1 MPNKFVGA
9 FKFLTQGARK
19 GKVAPT
25 ITQPRQLKT
34 TMKRIQSE
42 NQKFGFTKAKT
53 AKDRANIVRR
63 KKSIERM
70 EKLDAAKKKVKAGE
84 KGKKDIQKMVDTG
97 QADRVGSSVYH
108 RGIRDKKAE
117 GGILGRAKKFL
128 GKEAPKRKPKSKEE
142 INRIVNSDA
151 YKKADYKGKTEMLGG
166 KFFTRK
172 EMEEKINKGK
182 PSIKDKILPPKK
194 KNRLQELR
202 EELNK
207 MKKGGK
213 VKKKFPDL
221 TGDGKVTQADILKG
235 RGVFKKGGGVKQM
248 VKTITSPITHLRN
261 KLKSRKFGQGK
272 EKGKK

>member
-128 GKEAPKRKPKSKEE
+128 GKEAPKNKPKSKEE
-142 INRIVNSDA
+142 IKRITGSDA
-151 YKKADYKGKTEMLGG
+151 YKKADFKTKTKMLGG
-166 KFFTRK
+166 NVSTRK
-172 EMEEKINKGK
+172 EMEEKIKKQK

-235 RGVFKKGGGVKQM
+235 RGVFKKGGGVKQAI
-248 VKTITSPITHLRN
+248 KTITSPITRLRN
-261 KLKSRKFGQGK
+261 KMSKRKFGGT
-272 EKGKK
+272 KGKK

>member
-19 GKVAPT
+19 NKVAPT

-42 NQKFGFTKAKT
+42 NKRFAFKDAKT
-53 AKDRANIVRR
+53 AKERANIVRT

-70 EKLDAAKKKVKAGE
+70 NKLQKAQDKRKEGIKASKEVKKMIG
-84 KGKKDIQKMVDTG
+84 TG
-97 QADRVGSSVYH
+97 QADRVGGRVYH
-108 RGIRDKKAE
+108 RGVREKKAE

-128 GKEAPKRKPKSKEE
+128 GKEAPKRKPKSEAE
-142 INRIVNSDA
+142 IKKITSSDA
-151 YKKADYKGKTEMLGG
+151 YKKADYKTKTKMLGG
-166 KFFTRK
+166 QVFTRQ
-172 EMEEKINKGK
+172 EMEEKIKKQK
-182 PSIKDKILPPKK
+182 PSIKEKILPQKK
-194 KNRLQELR
+194 KDRLNELR
-202 EELNK
+202 KELE

-235 RGVFKKGGGVKQM
+235 RGVFRKGGASK
-248 VKTITSPITHLRN
+248 
-261 KLKSRKFGQGK
+261 
-272 EKGKK
+272 

>member
-42 NQKFGFTKAKT
+42 NQRFGFTKAKT

-117 GGILGRAKKFL
+117 GGILGRAKNFL
-128 GKEAPKRKPKSKEE
+128 VKKHQKE
-142 INRIVNSDA
+142 NLNQ
-151 YKKADYKGKTEMLGG
+151 
-166 KFFTRK
+166 
-172 EMEEKINKGK
+172 
-182 PSIKDKILPPKK
+182 KK
-194 KNRLQELR
+194 K
-202 EELNK
+202 
-207 MKKGGK
+207 
-213 VKKKFPDL
+213 L
-221 TGDGKVTQADILKG
+221 T
-235 RGVFKKGGGVKQM
+235 
-248 VKTITSPITHLRN
+248 
-261 KLKSRKFGQGK
+261 
-272 EKGKK
+272 E